1 MSSFLQFSSPNPVTN
16 TSSQLN
22 AACAKGTVSLA
33 AFVSATDEVLLVV
46 APAATAETPDKL
58 ALRLLRSD
66 GTPVAVPP
74 KLMLSTPITCAAAI
88 LMFPAAPMPASPA
101 STVPTGASRS
111 TSPAGMLGF
120 VCMVRIPEPVASEPA
135 KFNVTTPCW
144 FTETV
149 GGGTDS
155 DDFEPLPASML
166 PSSDQMRILPPPSVN
181 TFDLFTF
188 TSPWV

>member
-1 MSSFLQFSSPNPVTN
+1 MSSCLQFSSPNPVTN

-22 AACAKGTVSLA
+22 VACAKGTVSLA

-74 KLMLSTPITCAAAI
+74 KLMLSTPITCAAAM
-88 LMFPAAPMPASPA
+88 LMLPAAPMPASPA

-111 TSPAGMLGF
+111 TLPSGTSGPAS
-120 VCMVRIPEPVASEPA
+120 MVRMPDPEESGAA
-135 KFNVTTPCW
+135 KSSWMVPFW
-144 FTETV
+144 FTTST
-149 GGGTDS
+149 GGGTDRE
-155 DDFEPLPASML
+155 DFEPLPASML
-166 PSSDQMRILPPPSVN
+166 PSVDQMRILPPPSVK
-181 TFDLFTF
+181 
-188 TSPWV
+188 